1 MPAKPAQ
8 RETAMADRSSVI
20 SDVVTISGVT
30 LHVYALSDGSRVIK
44 TDDIAKL
51 FEAWVSGAWRP
62 DEAEAAALAPNSND

>member
-1 MPAKPAQ
+1 
-8 RETAMADRSSVI
+8 MADRSSVI

-51 FEAWVSGAWRP
+51 FEAWVNGAWRP
-62 DEAEAAALAPNSND
+62 DEAEAAALFIKGRPR